1 MQGGTSAQKD
11 SRKWS
16 DELVQKSAS
25 PERRN
30 RRILIVEDDLE
41 LSAVL
46 DGVIASIDPEAE
58 VDWVTSAEQA
68 YFLLEEKSWQEGR
81 PYDLALVDIF
91 LEGETTGLE
100 LWRHLQH
107 SLPNV
112 PIVITSA
119 MPVHKFFDALGENT
133 ISPPFLAKP
142 FKAGECR
149 QLLEGLLTGYGSKRH

>member
-1 MQGGTSAQKD
+1 MQSSTSSQKD
-11 SRKWS
+11 LDQWAGEIKQVVPGKR
-16 DELVQKSAS
+16 A
-25 PERRN
+25 

-41 LSAVL
+41 LSAML
-46 DGVIASIDPEAE
+46 DGVIASIDAEAE

-68 YFLLEEKSWQEGR
+68 FFLLEEKSWKDGA

-91 LEGETTGLE
+91 LEGDTTGLE
-100 LWRHLQH
+100 LWRQLQH

-149 QLLEGLLTGYGSKRH
+149 QLLEGLLTGYGSKKH